1 MQFGSNKWR
10 KKEMLQTEQARR
22 EKGQHMNASSVK
34 KDAVQHVLRNISK
47 EKML

>member
-1 MQFGSNKWR
+1 MEEKGKTAWSV
-10 KKEMLQTEQARR
+10 QTEQARR

-47 EKML
+47 DKML